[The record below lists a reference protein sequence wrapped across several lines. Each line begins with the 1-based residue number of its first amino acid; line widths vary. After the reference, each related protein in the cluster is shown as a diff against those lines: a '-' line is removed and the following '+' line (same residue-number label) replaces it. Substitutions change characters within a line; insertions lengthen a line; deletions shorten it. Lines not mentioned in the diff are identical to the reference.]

1 MILFPEYELS
11 GERTAFAGPGGQNV
25 EFSIID
31 KKYDI
36 YYRADRNAAWLYHGW
51 DL

>member
-1 MILFPEYELS
+1 MEYPVV
-11 GERTAFAGPGGQNV
+11 GQMVWFAGFGGQNV

-36 YYRADRNAAWLYHGW
+36 YYRADCDIAWLYHGW
-51 DL
+51 NL